1 MRSENGL
8 LVVSTLLEPCPCPGL
23 SGSPFAWSGSA
34 GMSLVPGVRPVSW
47 FPHSATRR
55 LDWAFAIWRNQ
66 FLAVARGFLASLQV
80 LRIIGLMLT

>member
-1 MRSENGL
+1 MGSSL
-8 LVVSTLLEPCPCPGL
+8 AWPISAVVRVLPG
-23 SGSPFAWSGSA
+23 GSPV
-34 GMSLVPGVRPVSW
+34 SL